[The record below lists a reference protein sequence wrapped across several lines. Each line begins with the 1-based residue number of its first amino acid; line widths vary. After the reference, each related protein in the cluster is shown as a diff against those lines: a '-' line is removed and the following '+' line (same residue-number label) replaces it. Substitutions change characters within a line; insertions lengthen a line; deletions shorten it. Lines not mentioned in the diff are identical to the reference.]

1 MERDGSGLV
10 QSLRRD
16 PRQGRHR
23 PTSSPTDL
31 VGKLFMRHDTSNWTD
46 GILTATAPPPAGCR
60 FAAQSSVHT
69 HNAANAS
76 ATSLT
81 LEARLV
87 LLHDPSPPLPLIDA
101 ATVTASVGR
110 ADKTSLPLQVIPVT
124 VRPTSSREGPFT
136 VRVAADSPYTLNAAA
151 GT

>member
-60 FAAQSSVHT
+60 FAAQSECVPAFDG
-69 HNAANAS
+69 NAGRNCGAS
-76 ATSLT
+76 AMSTMSGSYTPNSIALPMSSS
-81 LEARLV
+81 
-87 LLHDPSPPLPLIDA
+87 PSPVSSAGYWPHPPS
-101 ATVTASVGR
+101 ATDST
-110 ADKTSLPLQVIPVT
+110 TIP
-124 VRPTSSREGPFT
+124 
-136 VRVAADSPYTLNAAA
+136 
-151 GT
+151 